1 MDSQMKKGVLEM
13 CLLQLIANRECYGY
27 SLMSE
32 VTAAF
37 PGVSESTVYAI
48 LRRIQ
53 SEGLAVSYTGEQ
65 SGGPVRKYYRLTGL
79 GKAAL
84 EAAQTDWRALCA
96 AVEGLG
102 ISRER

>member
-13 CLLQLIANRECYGY
+13 CLLQIIADRECYGY
-27 SLMSE
+27 SLMSS

-53 SEGLAVSYTGEQ
+53 AEGMAETYTGEQ
-65 SGGPVRKYYRLTGL
+65 SGGPARKYYRLTPAGR
-79 GKAAL
+79 AAL
-84 EAAQTDWRALCA
+84 AQARDDWRTLCR
-96 AVEGLG
+96 AVESLG
-102 ISRER
+102 ISQEM